1 MRIEELL
8 PGQKVSLQVGVNENT
23 LNFDTTVLEAY
34 PKKRFILLAPIMH
47 DDKAISFKGKGI
59 IVNLVVSI
67 EERPHLFRNVTIALQ
82 KMPDGKLC
90 YSVTTL
96 AESIIY
102 NRRGNFRC
110 YVGLRSSVQFGPNR
124 SAQPALIRDVSYSG
138 FAIVCEDDIVIEPNR
153 MVHVV
158 LRDRIEEIEENYIF
172 HLYGIVKR
180 VQDLNNGNILYGCKL
195 NDRVP
200 GLDQYIMAKE
210 RIRLRKTNG
219 GNL

>member
-8 PGQKVSLQVGVNENT
+8 PGQKVSLLVDVSGTT
-23 LNFDTTVLEAY
+23 LNFDTTVQEAY
-34 PKKRFILLAPIMH
+34 PKKRFVLLNPIMR

-59 IVNLVVSI
+59 VVNIVVNI
-67 EERPHLFRNVTIALQ
+67 DDKPHLFKNVTIELQ
-82 KMPDGKLC
+82 KKPDGKLC
-90 YSVTTL
+90 YTVTTL
-96 AESIIY
+96 AESLLY
-102 NRRGNFRC
+102 NRRENFRC
-110 YVGLRSSVQFGPNR
+110 FIGLRSSVQFGPNR
-124 SAQPALIRDVSYSG
+124 AAQPAMIRDVSYSG
-138 FAIVCEDDIVIEPNR
+138 FAIVCENDIVIEPNR

-158 LRDRIEEIEENYIF
+158 LRDRIEETEENYIF

-180 VQDLNNGNILYGCKL
+180 VQDLENGNILYGCKL